1 MYMIKRKMKRVKF
14 QLHYNDENYLPMI
27 VKENNILY
35 KFVQDGEMLSYWVV
49 IDIFKKIMIVYEK
62 YLFKP
67 A

>member
-1 MYMIKRKMKRVKF
+1 MKRVKF